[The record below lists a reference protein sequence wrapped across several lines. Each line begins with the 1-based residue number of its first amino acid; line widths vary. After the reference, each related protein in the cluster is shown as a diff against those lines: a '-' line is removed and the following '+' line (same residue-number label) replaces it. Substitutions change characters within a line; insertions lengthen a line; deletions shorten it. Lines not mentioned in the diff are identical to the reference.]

1 MNCQNLRRTVSGQ
14 IIHLIAVVDFLAGLY
29 DVAVA
34 QFPRVGVFQL
44 DASPPL
50 RSPLGSPLAYDPCI
64 GVEEPLSMVGVVI
77 IGNGDRLRI
86 PTEVG
91 CLLRAVWL
99 GGTLGIWG
107 TLG

>member
-34 QFPRVGVFQL
+34 QFPRVGVFQH
-44 DASPPL
+44 DASP
-50 RSPLGSPLAYDPCI
+50 PLGSPLAYDPCI